1 MKRKATC
8 PKCDQKNWNRDWD
21 NATSKVFGDEI
32 GSISDPEYRDCCT
45 HVCPSCEA
53 EIDGIVD

>member
-8 PKCDQKNWNRDWD
+8 PKCSQKNWNRDWD
-21 NATSKVFGDEI
+21 KATSEVFKGEI

-45 HVCPSCEA
+45 HVCPSCRED
-53 EIDGIVD
+53 IHGIKD